1 MIMTKTIS
9 LILGAVFCFLT
20 LPQQSDAH
28 SGRTDKNGGH
38 WDRKKG
44 TYHFH
49 SNPKTDVAKV
59 NRSRA
64 KARAKHLVKK

>member
-1 MIMTKTIS
+1 MIKTIS
-9 LILGAVFCFLT
+9 LILGAVFCFLMSS
-20 LPQQSDAH
+20 QKSDAH

-44 TYHFH
+44 TYHYH
-49 SNPKTDVAKV
+49 NNPKTDVAKV

-64 KARAKHLVKK
+64 KDRAKFLVKK